1 MNTNDMDMKDI
12 WLNENKKLEE
22 KMILN
27 EKLLRS
33 MTIDKAV
40 TSFDKL
46 LKLSILGRNL
56 ALVYCV
62 ISLVYSIRVFNEFIY
77 SIPALLGAMAMLWSF
92 FSHRSL
98 KRVNFESSSVID
110 LQKSICA
117 FRVHTDKMKL
127 YDFSIVLFWL
137 LTLTPA
143 WSLSSLKLAIYDSST
158 TIIAFFALVTI
169 LIGVVYVVS
178 KSMYDAYNEELKH
191 AAQMLA
197 NLQKFDR
204 TETV

>member
-1 MNTNDMDMKDI
+1 MDMKNI
-12 WLNENKKLEE
+12 WMDENKKLEE
-22 KMILN
+22 RLVVN

-46 LKLSILGRNL
+46 LKMSILGRNL

-62 ISLVYSIRVFNEFIY
+62 ISLVCSFRVFNEFIY

-98 KRVNFESSSVID
+98 KRVDFESSSVMD
-110 LQKSICA
+110 LQRSICA

-127 YDFSIVLFWL
+127 YDMSIVAFWL

-143 WSLSSLKLAIYDSST
+143 WSLSSLNLAVYNKPNTIFAFLSLVAILLAIV
-158 TIIAFFALVTI
+158 F
-169 LIGVVYVVS
+169 VVS
-178 KSMYDAYNEELKH
+178 KATYDSYNKELKS
-191 AAQMLA
+191 AEQMLT
-197 NLQKFDR
+197 NLKEFDR
-204 TETV
+204 DEIA

>member
-1 MNTNDMDMKDI
+1 MDMKDI
-12 WLNENKKLEE
+12 WMDENKKLEE
-22 KMILN
+22 KIIIN
-27 EKLLRS
+27 EKLLRG

-46 LKLSILGRNL
+46 LKMFILGRNL

-98 KRVNFESSSVID
+98 KRVNFESSSVMD

-117 FRVHTDKMKL
+117 FRVHADKMKL
-127 YDFSIVLFWL
+127 YDISIVGFWL

-143 WSLSSLKLAIYDSST
+143 WCLSSLKLAVYDKPN

-169 LIGVVYVVS
+169 FIGVVYVAS
-178 KSMYDAYNEELKH
+178 KATYDSYNKELKS
-191 AAQMLA
+191 AEQMLA
-197 NLQKFDR
+197 NLKGFDR
-204 TETV
+204 TETA